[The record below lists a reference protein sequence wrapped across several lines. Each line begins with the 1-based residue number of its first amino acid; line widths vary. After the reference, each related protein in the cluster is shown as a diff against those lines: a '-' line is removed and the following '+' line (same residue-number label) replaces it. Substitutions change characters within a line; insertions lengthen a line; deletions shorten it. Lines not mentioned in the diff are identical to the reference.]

1 MDLAWS
7 LGQPA
12 GSHRV
17 FPSPVFSSTRPRVG
31 RVPDRAA
38 GQGRVLKL

>member
-7 LGQPA
+7 PGQPA
-12 GSHRV
+12 GSHWV

-31 RVPDRAA
+31 RVPSPAA
-38 GQGRVLKL
+38 GLDRVLKL